1 MNLNCIFSTKERI
14 SILNNIIHLQEPIS
28 PIRVA
33 KELKL
38 SKGLI
43 SKFFDI
49 LVKERVLTKSRNK
62 VLIQNNVY
70 TKAIKIMLTLNNF
83 NPNLFKKYRFVKG
96 VGLYGSCAKGTN
108 IKGSDIDLWI
118 KIEKTKEAELAKLT
132 NELKRRYEEIKP
144 IFLTKEKINI
154 LKEKD
159 PVFYYSLVFG
169 SIIIYGE
176 EIEV

>member
-1 MNLNCIFSTKERI
+1 MNLNNIFSTKERI
-14 SILNNIIHLQEPIS
+14 KILNNIIYLQGPIS
-28 PIRVA
+28 PAGVA
-33 KELKL
+33 KELGL

-43 SKFFDI
+43 SKFFNI
-49 LVKERVLTKSRNK
+49 LIKERVLTKPRNK
-62 VLIQNNVY
+62 VLIPNNVY
-70 TKAIKIMLTLNNF
+70 TKAIKIMLTLNSF
-83 NPNLFKKYRFVKG
+83 NPNIFKRYGFVEG

-118 KIEKTKEAELAKLT
+118 KIKKTEEAKLAKLT
-132 NELKRRYEEIKP
+132 NELKRRYGEINP

-159 PVFYYSLVFG
+159 RVFYYSLAWG

>member
-1 MNLNCIFSTKERI
+1 MNLNHIFSTKERI
-14 SILNNIIHLQEPIS
+14 RILNNIIYLQEPIS
-28 PIRVA
+28 PIGVA

-49 LVKERVLTKSRNK
+49 LTKERVLTKSKNK
-62 VLIQNNVY
+62 VLTQNNVY
-70 TKAIKIMLTLNNF
+70 TKAIKIMLTLNDF
-83 NPNLFKKYRFVKG
+83 NPNLFKKYRFIKG
-96 VGLYGSCAKGTN
+96 VGIYGSCAKGTKIMN
-108 IKGSDIDLWI
+108 SDTDLWI

-132 NELKRRYEEIKP
+132 NELKRMYGEIKP

-169 SIIIYGE
+169 SIIICGE

>member
-1 MNLNCIFSTKERI
+1 MIY
-14 SILNNIIHLQEPIS
+14 LQEPIS

-49 LVKERVLTKSRNK
+49 LISEKVLTKSRNK
-62 VLIQNNVY
+62 VLVQNNVY
-70 TKAIKIMLTLNNF
+70 TKAIKIMLILNSF
-83 NPNLFKKYRFVKG
+83 NPDLFKKYKFIKG

-108 IKGSDIDLWI
+108 IRDSDIDLWI

-132 NELKRRYEEIKP
+132 NELKRKYEKIKP

-159 PVFYYSLVFG
+159 AVFYYSLALG
-169 SIIIYGE
+169 SIVIYGE